1 MMDMAGIADSEHA
14 RELLQSVGWDM
25 QASNPS
31 FPVLST
37 AAHSDATC
45 TREQAAINQ
54 LFADPHAS
62 LLPRYVCAH
71 ISFSTRRICVG
82 AMIRSQSTH
91 AHVHAYGCRCSSA
104 SSSSAGSERAEF
116 WNRWYRCCALRHA
129 SRAKWHVPVQ
139 AMPGQG
145 WAMRSVLHRLRRQ
158 CRIPR
163 RRAAIPDRGWHSL
176 GGRTGE
182 PLHSLVYA

>member
-1 MMDMAGIADSEHA
+1 
-14 RELLQSVGWDM
+14 M

-54 LFADPHAS
+54 LFADPHTS
-62 LLPRYVCAH
+62 LLPRYVRVH
-71 ISFSTRRICVG
+71 MSFPTRRICVG
-82 AMIRSQSTH
+82 AMIRSQPTY

-104 SSSSAGSERAEF
+104 SSSSAGSERTEC
-116 WNRWYRCCALRHA
+116 WTRWYRCCALRHA
-129 SRAKWHVPVQ
+129 SRAISCQYRMCRCKRCQ
-139 AMPGQG
+139 R

-176 GGRTGE
+176 GSRTGE
-182 PLHSLVYA
+182 PLHRLAHAPPRFPRTASRLSTAVGRRRHS